1 MQGAVKDASRISF
14 GQTKALLVAVSRELR
29 WGLRAVALEVEEWRA
44 RAAAIPDQTIRHDAL
59 VSLENKRGNT
69 DGAALFWTLPDSRRP
84 NLLRLLVTYE
94 IMCDFL
100 DSVSE
105 RGAGAG
111 LANGRQLHLA
121 FTEALDPDA
130 PISDYYRHHPWRD
143 DGGYLRLLVE
153 LCRAACALLP
163 SYMAIRPT
171 LIRAA
176 TLAQVQGLNH
186 ELDPSLRDAT
196 LRKWTAREFA
206 ERLDLAWYELS
217 GAASTWISVLALLA
231 LAAEPG
237 RRPQDAVETY
247 AAYFWVCL
255 AATVLDSYVDESEDT
270 ANGDHSYF
278 AHYPTKEEGVRRAHE
293 IVRRATREARRLRD
307 GNRHTVIVACMVA
320 LYLSKDSALTPEMA
334 ATSKMLLRSGGP
346 LAASLGPVLRT
357 WRAAYLL
364 GSA

>member
-1 MQGAVKDASRISF
+1 MQDAVKEAGRISL
-14 GQTKALLVAVSRELR
+14 GQTRALLAAMTRELC
-29 WGLRAVALEVEEWRA
+29 WGLRAVSIEVELWRA
-44 RAAAIPDQTIRHDAL
+44 RACAIPDQTLREDAL
-59 VSLENKRGNT
+59 SSLESKRGNT
-69 DGAALFWTLPDSRRP
+69 DGAALFWTLPEARRP
-84 NLLRLLVTYE
+84 DLLRLLVTYE

-121 FTEALDPDA
+121 FTEALDPTA

-153 LCRAACALLP
+153 LCRAACVLLP

-186 ELDPSLRDAT
+186 ELDPELRDAT
-196 LRKWTAREFA
+196 LRSWTAREFA
-206 ERLDLAWYELS
+206 GRLDLAWYELS

-237 RRPQDAVETY
+237 RQPAEAVQTY
-247 AAYFWVCL
+247 AAYFWICL
-255 AATVLDSYVDESEDT
+255 AATVLDSYVDEAEDI

-278 AHYPTKEEGVRRAHE
+278 AHYPSKEEGIRRAQE
-293 IVRRATREARRLRD
+293 IVRRATDEAKSLRE

-320 LYLSKDSALTPEMA
+320 LYLSKDSALKPELER
-334 ATSKMLLRSGGP
+334 TSHMLLRSGGS
-346 LAASLGPVLRT
+346 LAALLGPVLRA
-357 WRAAYLL
+357 WRLAYLL
-364 GSA
+364 SGA

>member
-1 MQGAVKDASRISF
+1 MPEAVSDVGRISF
-14 GQTKALLVAVSRELR
+14 GQARALMAALARELR
-29 WGLRAVALEVEEWRA
+29 WGLKAVSAEVELWRG
-44 RAAAIPDQTIRHDAL
+44 RAAAIPDRTIREDAL
-59 VSLENKRGNT
+59 SSLERKRGNT
-69 DGAALFWTLPDSRRP
+69 DGAALFWTLPDLRQP
-84 NLLRLLVTYE
+84 QLLRLLVTYE

-121 FTEALDPDA
+121 FSEALDPSA
-130 PISDYYRHHPWRD
+130 PISDYYCHHPLQD

-153 LCRAACALLP
+153 LCRAACVLLP
-163 SYMAIRPT
+163 SYLAVRPT

-186 ELDPSLRDAT
+186 EPDPALRDAT
-196 LRKWTAREFA
+196 LRHWSAQEFA

-231 LAAEPG
+231 LASEPG
-237 RRPQDAVETY
+237 RQPHEAVETY

-255 AATVLDSYVDESEDT
+255 AATVLDSYVDEAEDI

-278 AHYPTKEEGVRRAHE
+278 GHYPSKDVGVRRARE
-293 IVRRATREARRLRD
+293 IVMRASRETKSLR
-307 GNRHTVIVACMVA
+307 NSHRHTVIIACMIA
-320 LYLSKDSALTPEMA
+320 LYLSRDSALTPELES
-334 ATSKMLLRSGGP
+334 TSQMLLRSGGP
-346 LAASLGPVLRT
+346 LAVLLGPVLRA
-357 WRAAYLL
+357 WRVAYSLK
-364 GSA
+364 GA